1 MKQVSR
7 RKFLGASAKILA
19 GVPMAGVLGTL
30 SGCACKGRPNILVL
44 MVDQMQTPPEGY
56 GDDEGAIPE
65 LKEIFGFQKI
75 SDDNDYT
82 RFFPGLM
89 RLRKNAVV
97 MRKHYT
103 SSAAC
108 VPSRASIMTGLYP
121 CGTGVTQTDGL
132 FKGPDDVP
140 FLDPAGAP
148 TIGDWFRAAGY
159 RTHYFGKWHVSEP
172 DQSEGLEPWGF
183 EDWEKSYPEPHG
195 GPASNLGVYRDV
207 EFTNDLREFFTQKA
221 GEESGTPWLAVGS
234 LVNPHD
240 ISAYPINWQ
249 TPPGATPGVV
259 DWQNYPPAIGIPPEG
274 ALSIQGGINEQNV
287 VELNPD
293 GFPQASGNLPSTYDE
308 ILDNKPHCQRD
319 FSLKWGLAMQTLTNA
334 SLHETGYTS
343 PMPFQLQGE
352 HALEWSLGYNQFYYY
367 CLYLADLQ
375 LRRIL
380 QGLDAAGLAENTIVV
395 FLSDHGDLAGSH
407 GGMIQKWHNAYEET
421 VRVPMI
427 ISSPLVNEKE
437 DEMREIRQPTTSVDL
452 LPTLIGLAGLWEE
465 GLREKMEET
474 GGQTLAPLAGA
485 DLSRQVR
492 DCGCRTITGPD
503 GEERS
508 AVFFMTDDTITALP
522 QNPTP
527 QKETLYGYFVANVDA
542 HIARGFDLAR
552 ASVRQP
558 NCVRALCGADWK
570 LVRYTD
576 PNGVEADEWELY
588 CHVTDPVE
596 AVNLVDFRTGQ
607 LRDDA
612 AVEGMTREELQ
623 AKLDSLKAELAR
635 QEALAGEATA

>member
-1 MKQVSR
+1 M
-7 RKFLGASAKILA
+7 
-19 GVPMAGVLGTL
+19 
-30 SGCACKGRPNILVL
+30 
-44 MVDQMQTPPEGY
+44 
-56 GDDEGAIPE
+56 
-65 LKEIFGFQKI
+65 
-75 SDDNDYT
+75 
-82 RFFPGLM
+82 
-89 RLRKNAVV
+89 
-97 MRKHYT
+97 
-103 SSAAC
+103 
-108 VPSRASIMTGLYP
+108 
-121 CGTGVTQTDGL
+121 
-132 FKGPDDVP
+132 
-140 FLDPAGAP
+140 
-148 TIGDWFRAAGY
+148 
-159 RTHYFGKWHVSEP
+159 
-172 DQSEGLEPWGF
+172 
-183 EDWEKSYPEPHG
+183 
-195 GPASNLGVYRDV
+195 YRDV

-293 GFPQASGNLPSTYDE
+293 GFPHASGNLPSTYDE

-437 DEMREIRQPTTSVDL
+437 DEMREIPLTCCRPSSVWPVCGKRVFVRRWKKPAVKPWLPWPAPTC
-452 LPTLIGLAGLWEE
+452 P
-465 GLREKMEET
+465 
-474 GGQTLAPLAGA
+474 
-485 DLSRQVR
+485 
-492 DCGCRTITGPD
+492 
-503 GEERS
+503 
-508 AVFFMTDDTITALP
+508 
-522 QNPTP
+522 
-527 QKETLYGYFVANVDA
+527 
-542 HIARGFDLAR
+542 AR
-552 ASVRQP
+552 
-558 NCVRALCGADWK
+558 
-570 LVRYTD
+570 Y
-576 PNGVEADEWELY
+576 
-588 CHVTDPVE
+588 
-596 AVNLVDFRTGQ
+596 
-607 LRDDA
+607 
-612 AVEGMTREELQ
+612 
-623 AKLDSLKAELAR
+623 
-635 QEALAGEATA
+635 ATAVAVPSRAPMAKNGPPCSS